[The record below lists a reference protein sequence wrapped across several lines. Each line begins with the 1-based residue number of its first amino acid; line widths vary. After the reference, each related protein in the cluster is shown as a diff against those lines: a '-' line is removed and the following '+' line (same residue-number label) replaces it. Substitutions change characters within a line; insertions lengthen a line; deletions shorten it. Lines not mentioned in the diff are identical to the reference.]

1 MRFTTLVHAPPPP
14 PPTDPRRAG
23 RIIHLSVDYT
33 TWRRGRTRRALGRPS
48 CCSSSNVDPG
58 LCLPTRSGGSDAP
71 SKYSSALHTTVPPFV
86 VAHLFAFTA
95 PPSLT
100 FTAKIHL
107 ASSSGSLTRSLAHT
121 PAARLPVAFGLPCA
135 RPSSVFSVLLRI
147 TERGKVARVDARE
160 GGDRRG
166 GKAVRANPSPLR
178 HVLY

>member
-48 CCSSSNVDPG
+48 CCSSSSVDLG

-107 ASSSGSLTRSLAHT
+107 ASSSWSLARSRAR
-121 PAARLPVAFGLPCA
+121 PQLARLTPLAPFA
-135 RPSSVFSVLLRI
+135 RDRALFFSVLLRI